1 MPPAM
6 YPELI
11 ALTASALFGGCSVLL
26 KRGYIHAS
34 PLASNLVIAG
44 SNVVVFW
51 IIALLF
57 VPLHLFFTTGIIF
70 FIIGG
75 VLGQALARTMQYQ
88 AIDKIG
94 PSRNNTIIASLSLFA
109 AFFAILMLKEKLTW
123 EILIGTLLILFG
135 VILLMREKGGHW
147 DKKYA
152 WLSFIPAVIYGF
164 VITIQKMGLDI
175 VQNAIVGTTAATTA
189 AFIAMLIYA
198 ISTRQTW
205 KLMKVGKAL
214 PFFMVAGLLNSIGL
228 LMNFYAIQAGTVTR
242 VTPLIATQPLFILV
256 YSHFF
261 LKGHER
267 LTWNVVF
274 GALLVVAGVVAI
286 AVF

>member
-1 MPPAM
+1 M

-11 ALTASALFGGCSVLL
+11 ALLASALFGACAVLL
-26 KRGYIHAS
+26 KRGYLHAS
-34 PLASNLVIAG
+34 PLASNLVICA
-44 SNVVVFW
+44 SNVAIFW
-51 IIALLF
+51 IICIFF
-57 VPLHLFFTTGIIF
+57 VPLELFLTTGIVF

-75 VLGQALARTMQYQ
+75 VLGQAFARTMQYT

-94 PSRNNTIIASLSLFA
+94 PSRNNTIISSLSLFA
-109 AFFAILMLKEKLTW
+109 AFFAILLLKEKLTW
-123 EILIGTLLILFG
+123 EIMAGTILIMVG

-175 VQNAIVGTTAATTA
+175 VQNAIVGTTAATTS
-189 AFIAMLIYA
+189 AFIAIFIYGA
-198 ISTRQTW
+198 ATKQLGVLS
-205 KLMKVGKAL
+205 KLGKAM
-214 PFFMVAGLLNSIGL
+214 PYFMVAGVFNSIGL
-228 LMNFYAIQAGTVTR
+228 LLNFFAIQTGTVTT

-261 LKGHER
+261 LKGHEK
-267 LTWNVVF
+267 LTWNVIA
-274 GALLVVAGVVAI
+274 GAFLVVGGVAAI
-286 AVF
+286 AIF